1 MNQNKVLQ
9 QDGEKKLKSL
19 QITTIDLTA
28 YCFLRTWFKYLTDKG
43 FDVTLAS
50 TAGEFTEEIEKTGAK
65 VVNIPIARN
74 INPISD
80 FISLIKLYQYIKKE
94 KFHSVQTYTTKAGFI
109 GRLAARLAGVP
120 VIIHNILELPQ
131 NSARNPILKFLY
143 KIMEQIAAGWA
154 DFIITT
160 TNPNRN
166 QILENN
172 IVPPE
177 RLAAIPE
184 GIELKN
190 YEEVKAD
197 PFQKRKELGIP
208 EGAVFIG
215 TVARLEA
222 AKGHKYLLEAAKQ
235 VLEKRKDIYFV
246 MVGKG
251 HLQIELEEKTK
262 ELGIQ
267 SNVRFLG
274 FRDDML
280 EILQSIDLFVL
291 PSLWEGQ
298 GVVLMEAMC
307 YKKPVIACEV
317 GGVVDVV
324 KDGENGLL
332 VPPMNPGRL
341 ADAILR
347 ILDMPEKMK
356 EMGESGYRRISE
368 KFRDSEMNHRRFEV
382 YRKLYQEK
390 LGIELEPAVM
400 IKEYVFTADV
410 DLNEYLS
417 GFYILETWEKR
428 LKDKRIHR
436 WHKVIRK
443 KDSCL
448 MVLHVEP
455 LKDEG
460 NKVREKSIDDFLFRF
475 CWDEEL
481 LSRQLKEL
489 NVSNSDIQRIIP
501 MINHVEIFSDGMIY

>member
-1 MNQNKVLQ
+1 MNNNLKSQ
-9 QDGEKKLKSL
+9 QSSEKKLKSL

-28 YCFLRTWFKYLTDKG
+28 YCFLRTWFKYLTEKG
-43 FDVTLAS
+43 FDVTLAT
-50 TAGEFTEEIEKTGAK
+50 TAGEFTEEIEKTGVK

-131 NSARNPILKFLY
+131 NSAGNPILKFLY
-143 KIMEQIAAGWA
+143 KTMEQIAARWA

-166 QILENN
+166 QILQNH

-197 PFQKRKELGIP
+197 PLQKRKELGIP
-208 EGAVFIG
+208 DGVILTG

-222 AKGHKYLLEAAKQ
+222 AKGHKYLLEAVKQ
-235 VLEKRKDIYFV
+235 VLETRKDVYFV

-251 HLQIELEEKTK
+251 HLQAELEEKTK

-267 SNVRFLG
+267 DYTRFLG
-274 FRDDML
+274 FRDDMP

-332 VPPMNPGRL
+332 VPPRNPGRL

-347 ILDMPEKMK
+347 ILDMPDKMK
-356 EMGESGYRRISE
+356 EMGDAGYRRIAE
-368 KFRDSEMNHRRFEV
+368 KFRDSEMNDRRFEV
-382 YRKLYQEK
+382 YRKLYGEK
-390 LGIELEPAVM
+390 LGIELRPAVQM
-400 IKEYVFTADV
+400 NEI
-410 DLNEYLS
+410 DLAGRTELGEFLS
-417 GFYILETWEKR
+417 GYHILETWEKR
-428 LKDKRIHR
+428 LKDKRIHK

-443 KDSCL
+443 KDFSL
-448 MVLHVEP
+448 MVLYLLP
-455 LKDEG
+455 LDADMIR
-460 NKVREKSIDDFLFRF
+460 VREKSVDDLLFRF
-475 CWDEEL
+475 
-481 LSRQLKEL
+481 SRDADLVKEQLGGL
-489 NVSNSDIQRIIP
+489 NVSECDIENIIP
-501 MINHVEIFSDGMIY
+501 HINDTVIPSNGMVF

>member
-1 MNQNKVLQ
+1 MTQQNTEL
-9 QDGEKKLKSL
+9 KLKSL

-28 YCFLRTWFKYLTDKG
+28 YCFLRTWFKYLADKG
-43 FDVTLAS
+43 FDVTLAT
-50 TAGEFTEEIEKTGAK
+50 TAGEFVEDIEKTGAK
-65 VVNIPIARN
+65 VMNIPIARN

-80 FISLIKLYQYIKKE
+80 LISLIKLYQFIKKE
-94 KFHSVQTYTTKAGFI
+94 KFHSVQTYTTKAGFV

-131 NSARNPILKFLY
+131 NSAKNPFLKFLY
-143 KIMEQIAAGWA
+143 KKMEQIAAKWA

-177 RLAAIPE
+177 KLAAIPE

-190 YEEVKAD
+190 YETVKVNT
-197 PFQKRKELGIP
+197 FQKRKELGIP
-208 EGAVFIG
+208 DDAVFVG
-215 TVARLEA
+215 TVARLEE
-222 AKGHKYLLEAAKQ
+222 AKGHRYLLEAIKMI
-235 VLEKRKDIYFV
+235 VEKRKDLYFV

-251 HLQIELEEKTK
+251 HLQKELEKKTC

-267 SNVRFLG
+267 DNVKFLG

-332 VPPMNPGRL
+332 VPPRNPEKL
-341 ADAILR
+341 EEAILR

-356 EMGESGYRRISE
+356 EMGEAGYRRIAV
-368 KFRDSEMNHRRFEV
+368 KFRDSEMNDRRFEV
-382 YRKLYQEK
+382 YGKLYREK
-390 LGIELEPAVM
+390 LGIELKHAVT
-400 IKEYVFTADV
+400 INEHHFADQKE
-410 DLNEYLS
+410 LEKYLS
-417 GFYILETWEKR
+417 GYYILETWKR
-428 LKDKRIHR
+428 CFKDRQTHL
-436 WHKVIRK
+436 WHKVVRK

-448 MVLHVEP
+448 MVLYV
-455 LKDEG
+455 LTSKSDG
-460 NKVREKSIDDFLFRF
+460 IKVREKSIDDLLFRF
-475 CWDEEL
+475 SMDPDVLKE
-481 LSRQLKEL
+481 QLKRL
-489 NVSNSDIQRIIP
+489 NISESDFNLNLLNSVETYITSN
-501 MINHVEIFSDGMIY
+501 GMIF